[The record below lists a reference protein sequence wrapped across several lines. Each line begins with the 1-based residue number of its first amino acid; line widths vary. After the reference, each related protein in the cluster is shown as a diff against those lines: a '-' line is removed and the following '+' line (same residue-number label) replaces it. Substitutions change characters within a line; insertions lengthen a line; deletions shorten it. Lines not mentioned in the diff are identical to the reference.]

1 MNFFV
6 SSTIWLPVTTRAEMS
21 SNVTPETLRN
31 SSVSRFAAPP
41 LQFPQALQRPE
52 HETFAEST
60 GCVRL

>member
-6 SSTIWLPVTTRAEMS
+6 SSTIWLPVTTSAETS
-21 SNVTPETLRN
+21 LNVTPETFRN
-31 SSVSRFAAPP
+31 SSARRFTAPP
-41 LQFPQALQRPE
+41 LQCPQPLQCPV